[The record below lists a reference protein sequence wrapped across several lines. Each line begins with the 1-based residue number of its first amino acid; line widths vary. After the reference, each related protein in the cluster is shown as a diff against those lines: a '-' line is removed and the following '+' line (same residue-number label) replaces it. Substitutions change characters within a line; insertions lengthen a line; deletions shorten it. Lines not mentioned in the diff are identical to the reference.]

1 MGWYRA
7 RRRKTPREKENKD
20 EDTGPQ
26 INMVVKGLIDL
37 KIVEKPILIY
47 FFLLGDVDGSLE
59 AILDVIETY
68 DDQERCKLSLVHYG
82 VGNVNETDI
91 EMASAFEGSL

>member
-1 MGWYRA
+1 
-7 RRRKTPREKENKD
+7 
-20 EDTGPQ
+20 
-26 INMVVKGLIDL
+26 
-37 KIVEKPILIY
+37 
-47 FFLLGDVDGSLE
+47 LLGDVDGSLE

-91 EMASAFEGSL
+91 EMASAFEGELVFSNKDSFGRVIKRG